1 MKHVSAITLNQAVAA
16 AQPAPARRVEMNDES
31 SRVVNALFRELKAI
45 FPAWR
50 NAWPKP
56 EDEAAARQ
64 SWVKAFTAA
73 NMRSLDQIRYGVEL
87 CRQSASPFMPSVGEF
102 IEWCKPTPEMLGC
115 PSVEQAFLQACA
127 LAHPAA
133 DRDNANPAV
142 WHAASEVGLYEL
154 AHLPTD
160 KSKPLFARAY
170 AMTLD
175 MILRGDQLR
184 SIPKALP
191 DTVHVPASPEK
202 QRDAVAEMRAKLRG
216 AQQ

>member
-1 MKHVSAITLNQAVAA
+1 MKHVSAITLNQAMAA
-16 AQPAPARRVEMNDES
+16 AQPAPVRRVEMNEES

-50 NAWPKP
+50 SAWPTS

-64 SWVKAFTAA
+64 SWIKAFTAA
-73 NMRSLDQIRYGVEL
+73 NLRNLDQIRYGVEL

-133 DRDNANPAV
+133 DRDSANPAV

-154 AHLPTD
+154 SHLPAD
-160 KSKPLFARAY
+160 KSKPMFARAY

-175 MILRGDQLR
+175 MILRGEQLR

-191 DTVHVPASPEK
+191 ASVSVPANPVKARSAL
-202 QRDAVAEMRAKLRG
+202 DEMRRKLR
-216 AQQ
+216 ATA